1 MCQKL
6 SIALLMS
13 CVVVLTACS
22 EHRFRRGAPQLVAE
36 PDNVSAMLADA
47 ADRAANSLEKLAAVE
62 YARGPGVAVGPVSG
76 APAELRR
83 AISLQW
89 IGPVEHVTQA
99 LAERASYSF
108 LIVGA
113 APPVP
118 IVVEIDAENKPVVE
132 VLRDIGL
139 QMGKRADIRV
149 DAERNVVEIHYSPVA
164 GMEG

>member
-1 MCQKL
+1 MCHKL
-6 SIALLMS
+6 SIALLLS
-13 CVVVLTACS
+13 CMVLLPACES
-22 EHRFRRGAPQLVAE
+22 RFREGAPQLVAE
-36 PDNVSAMLADA
+36 PDNVAAMLADA
-47 ADRAANSLEKLAAVE
+47 ADRAANSLEKLAAVD
-62 YARGPGVAVGPVSG
+62 YARSPGVAVGPVSG

-89 IGPVEHVTQA
+89 TGPVEQVAQA
-99 LAERASYSF
+99 LADRSSYNF

-113 APPVP
+113 SPPVP

-149 DAERNVVEIHYSPVA
+149 DAERKVVEIHYAPVA
-164 GMEG
+164 GTEG

>member
-1 MCQKL
+1 MCHKL
-6 SIALLMS
+6 SIALLIS
-13 CVVVLTACS
+13 CMVLLPACES
-22 EHRFRRGAPQLVAE
+22 RFRRGAPQLVAE

-83 AISLQW
+83 AVSLRW
-89 IGPVEHVTQA
+89 VGPVEHVTQA

-113 APPVP
+113 SPPVP
-118 IVVEIDAENKPVVE
+118 IVVDVDAENKPVVE
-132 VLRDIGL
+132 ILRDIGL
-139 QMGKRADIRV
+139 QMGRRADIRV
-149 DAERNVVEIHYSPVA
+149 DAERSVVEIHYAPVT
-164 GMEG
+164 GLEG